1 MVFGTLFLK
10 GVEMEKIVE
19 ESMASID
26 KTIKSVSMKDAK
38 LKDITIRVGS
48 KVLKYECVSSNNFAL
63 DDEIREEY
71 SKLLSDK
78 MKEIKYV
85 INAKF
90 NDTLRSLQTAKD
102 EYTRKEQI
110 LLDRIKKAV
119 PMPDVTMAHARRG
132 LSIIKGER
140 TGEIVWLIR
149 RTYWPKTFG
158 SEQISQSFIEKFI
171 TPIYIM
177 VVTMDNKVTNVT
189 TRKLG
194 GLELFNHYHQANP
207 DCWGRWSYMKNW
219 STPDDIIQIADEAEA
234 VLENVNPNSIA
245 RHEPLG
251 LPTVATLKRHL
262 VKEKPVK
269 PETPKPEE
277 ITVVIQN
284 QLNRIGTG
292 GAEDIWSV

>member
-1 MVFGTLFLK
+1 
-10 GVEMEKIVE
+10 MEKIVE
-19 ESMASID
+19 ESMESID
-26 KTIKSVSMKDAK
+26 STIKSVSMKDVK

-48 KVLKYECVSSNNFAL
+48 KVLKYECVSNTDFAL
-63 DDEIREEY
+63 DKEIREEY

-78 MKEIKYV
+78 MKEIKDV
-85 INAKF
+85 INTKF
-90 NDTLRSLQTAKD
+90 NDTLRTLQTAKD
-102 EYTRKEQI
+102 EYTRKEKI
-110 LLDRIKKAV
+110 LLDKLKKAL
-119 PMPDVTMAHARRG
+119 PMPEVTMAHARKG
-132 LSIIKGER
+132 LSIIKGDR
-140 TGEIVWLIR
+140 VGEIIWLVR

-158 SEQISQSFIEKFI
+158 DEQISQSFIEKFV

-177 VVTMDNKVTNVT
+177 IVTIDDKVTDVT

-194 GLELFNHYHQANP
+194 GLELFQHYHQANP
-207 DCWGRWSYMKNW
+207 DCWGRWQYAKKW
-219 STPDDIIQIADEAEA
+219 STPDDIILIADEAEA

-251 LPTVATLKRHL
+251 MPSVTTLKRHL

-269 PETPKPEE
+269 PDTPKPEE